1 MVDEIRKSGVHEKN
15 DSLRSP
21 ENRSDFRRL
30 LSKIGASAA
39 IATGSLVL
47 LTGCGDK
54 EEQAQ
59 PQEDVIIADLPSP
72 GPTAKPTESV
82 SKNEFQA
89 GNETFFII
97 GDESDE
103 SQYNDQDNY
112 NPDEAMALDTL
123 EKQAQDKVCIGTTK
137 NGIKFDLTDTL
148 ARTTKTLEKH
158 PGYTVLPFGGD
169 FSEYAKQNNVEGFK
183 EMALSDMDEKPHV
196 LTTTATFLL
205 TDEEKTDLGFS
216 GDLDEPDNLYKQ
228 ILANN
233 DGASFQDN
241 LFNKVSEILD
251 DDSKI
256 HFEHFSK
263 DCDSFGVKYIDK
275 NGDVV
280 PDNIEIDKVHHSGD
294 SFVVAV
300 IERSNG
306 LTVYIKLNCGL
317 QPVYVTRTIT
327 PTPDITNVVTPTP
340 DITKVVTPTPDIT
353 KVVTPKPVTPTP
365 VVTSTPTPAIVVTPK
380 PVTPTPAVVVT
391 PKPVNPTPVVTS
403 TPIPI
408 EPKDAVQHQNIN
420 DHIEN
425 NIEQIYNTGPVSVD
439 NSDSNPGEEKTTE
452 KPDGSNYNGT
462 SFESQEPV
470 TQTEVPQEEVVPTD
484 APAQEQTQ
492 EAQTEVSASTESSKE
507 ESEVPTETQTQEQAQ
522 GEAKP
527 IPVEPVE
534 VSSTEQNNF
543 AEDIPSES
551 NDNSVKPVDSEVME
565 SINADQ
571 NEKTANMPEADDVTD
586 DLLDNLLRDK

>member
-1 MVDEIRKSGVHEKN
+1 MVDEIRENGVREKN
-15 DSLRSP
+15 DSLQSP

-54 EEQAQ
+54 EEQTQ

-72 GPTAKPTESV
+72 GPTTKPTESV
-82 SKNEFQA
+82 PKNEFQA

-103 SQYNDQDNY
+103 SQYNDQENY

-158 PGYTVLPFGGD
+158 PGYTILPFGGD

-228 ILANN
+228 ILANK

-317 QPVYVTRTIT
+317 QPVYVTRTVT

-353 KVVTPKPVTPTP
+353 KVVTP
-365 VVTSTPTPAIVVTPK
+365 TPAKVVTPK
-380 PVTPTPAVVVT
+380 PVDPTPAVVVT
-391 PKPVNPTPVVTS
+391 PTPAKVVTPKPVDPT
-403 TPIPI
+403 PI

-425 NIEQIYNTGPVSVD
+425 NIEQTYNTGPVSVD
-439 NSDSNPGEEKTTE
+439 DSDSNPGEEKTTE
-452 KPDGSNYNGT
+452 KPDSSKFNGT
-462 SFESQEPV
+462 SFESQVPV
-470 TQTEVPQEEVVPTD
+470 TQTEVPQEEAVPTD
-484 APAQEQTQ
+484 AQAQEQTQ
-492 EAQTEVSASTESSKE
+492 EAQIEVPASTESSKE

-522 GEAKP
+522 GEADP
-527 IPVEPVE
+527 VSVEPVK

-543 AEDIPSES
+543 AEDIPSGS
-551 NDNSVKPVDSEVME
+551 NNDNGVKPVDSEVME

-571 NEKTANMPEADDVTD
+571 DEKTANMPGADDVTD
-586 DLLDNLLRDK
+586 DLLNNLLRDKK

>member
-1 MVDEIRKSGVHEKN
+1 MVDEIRENGVREKN
-15 DSLRSP
+15 DSLQSP

-54 EEQAQ
+54 EEQTQ

-72 GPTAKPTESV
+72 GPTTKPTESV
-82 SKNEFQA
+82 PKNEFQA

-103 SQYNDQDNY
+103 SQYNDQENY

-158 PGYTVLPFGGD
+158 PGYTILPFGGD

-228 ILANN
+228 ILANK

-317 QPVYVTRTIT
+317 QPVYVTRTVT

-353 KVVTPKPVTPTP
+353 KVVTP
-365 VVTSTPTPAIVVTPK
+365 TPAKVVTPK
-380 PVTPTPAVVVT
+380 PVDPTPAVVVT
-391 PKPVNPTPVVTS
+391 PTPAKVVTPKPVDPT
-403 TPIPI
+403 PI

-425 NIEQIYNTGPVSVD
+425 NIEQTYNTGPVSVD
-439 NSDSNPGEEKTTE
+439 DSDSNPGEEKTTE
-452 KPDGSNYNGT
+452 KPDSSKFNGT
-462 SFESQEPV
+462 SFESQVPV
-470 TQTEVPQEEVVPTD
+470 TQTEVPQEEAVPTD
-484 APAQEQTQ
+484 AQAQEQTQ
-492 EAQTEVSASTESSKE
+492 EAQIEVPASTESSKE
-507 ESEVPTETQTQEQAQ
+507 ESEVPTETHTQEQAQ
-522 GEAKP
+522 GEADP
-527 IPVEPVE
+527 VSVEPVK

-543 AEDIPSES
+543 AEDITSGSS
-551 NDNSVKPVDSEVME
+551 NGNGVKPVDSEVME

-571 NEKTANMPEADDVTD
+571 DEKTANMPGADDVTD
-586 DLLDNLLRDK
+586 DLLNNLLRDKK